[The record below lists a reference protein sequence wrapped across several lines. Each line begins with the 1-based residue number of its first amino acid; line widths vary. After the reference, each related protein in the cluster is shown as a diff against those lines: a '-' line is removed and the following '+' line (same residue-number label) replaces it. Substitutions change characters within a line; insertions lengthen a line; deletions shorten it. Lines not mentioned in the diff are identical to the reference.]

1 MKLHEPFRAA
11 CLIGLAVLLSGCH
24 TSHLITRMELRKLD
38 GFRKGDEVK
47 LRDYSGRVIVF
58 TADTP
63 LIIIV
68 PGRRLDVKYVE
79 IEVVDN
85 KFRGITN
92 EGADISFDINEVRAA
107 AVEFFSV
114 WFILGLT
121 MVGVGGVVAVATH
134 VEMVLTLA
142 VASFCVGA
150 IILLLRVDG

>member
-11 CLIGLAVLLSGCH
+11 CLVGLAVLLSGCH

-38 GFRKGDEVK
+38 GFRKGDEVN
-47 LRDYSGRVIVF
+47 LLDYSGKVIVF

-85 KFRGITN
+85 EFRGITN

-107 AVEFFSV
+107 AVYLFSG
-114 WFILGLT
+114 WSLFGWT
-121 MVGVGGVVAVATH
+121 MVGVGGAVAVTIVVAAVTA
-134 VEMVLTLA
+134 VVLI
-142 VASFCVGA
+142 VYF
-150 IILLLRVDG
+150 IILVLSNSGDE